1 MTQDSGG
8 VERLWPARLRWRMRG
23 AWLWPAFLFLTVV
36 DGVLITWL
44 PPYSGTP
51 PGIVGGLLL
60 AGFANLLLTAVAAPL
75 AGRAL
80 RRRRPDLPRPVAL
93 DHAGTALLCAL
104 TVGFLIAGLAH
115 RPAAADERDDE
126 AAVAAAVRAYV
137 AAHAPGWAPGLDA
150 IDARAYAPDVY
161 RACVPGGDPRRAL
174 CLIVDTDTRPA
185 RVTRD
190 PSMQPDRTSSSP

>member
-1 MTQDSGG
+1 
-8 VERLWPARLRWRMRG
+8 MRG
-23 AWLWPAFLFLTVV
+23 AWLWPAFVALTVV

-44 PPYSGTP
+44 PPYAGTP

-60 AGFANLLLTAVAAPL
+60 AGFANLLLTAVVAPF

-104 TVGFLIAGLAH
+104 TVGLVIAGLAH
-115 RPAAADERDDE
+115 RPAAAEERDDE

-137 AAHAPGWAPGLDA
+137 AAHAPEFAPGLRA
-150 IDARAYAPDVY
+150 IDARVYAPDVY
-161 RACVPGGDPRRAL
+161 RACVPGNDPRRAL
-174 CLIVDTDTRPA
+174 CLIVDTDRRPA

-190 PSMQPDRTSSSP
+190 PSMTPDRTASSP